1 MELKKN
7 LVYQGIKYDI
17 ASGRYQVGEKLP
29 KELDFAAER
38 GVSFITLRSALKM
51 LEHDGLIARIPSK
64 GTFVIRRTPAA
75 RPGKVRTILLLQVDY
90 DAAANGGNIFNR
102 DLILGAVEQAYL
114 DGCKVQVA
122 TFAEAWKLPER
133 FAAGEFDGIIWDRP
147 ESDLAPLLEQLREM
161 GVSQVTINRFQE
173 GIPALSCDYP
183 EGVRTAMR
191 YFRSIGH
198 QHIGLIDIGRDLDV
212 FRERQRA
219 FLEELRF
226 DGITEA
232 EKYLFRVVKGDPDY
246 LRIAEW
252 MRTIPQTTAV
262 LVSNVYLTEF
272 SRYLAA
278 AGIAVPQQLSVIQ
291 QGEIEHFSRESHSRF
306 SIFTDPRR
314 AIGSRALVTVLRQLE
329 GNAIPAKM
337 ERMVG
342 ELIIRSSCALPRHL
356 QRDEGER
363 AGRRREVC

>member
-1 MELKKN
+1 MELKKD

-17 ASGRYQVGEKLP
+17 ARGRYQVGEKLP
-29 KELDFAAER
+29 REIDFAAER
-38 GVSFITLRSALKM
+38 GVSFITMRSALKM

-64 GTFVIRRTPAA
+64 GTFVLRRTPAP

-114 DGCKVQVA
+114 DGCRVQVD
-122 TFAEAWKLPER
+122 TFAEVRNLPER

-147 ESDLAPLLEQLREM
+147 ESDLAPLLEELREM
-161 GVSQVTINRFQE
+161 GVAQVTINRFQD
-173 GIPALSCDYP
+173 GIPALGCDYP
-183 EGVRTAMR
+183 EGVRAAMR

-198 QHIGLIDIGRDLDV
+198 RHIGLIDIGRDGEV

-226 DGITEA
+226 DGIAEA
-232 EKYLFRVVKGDPDY
+232 EKYLCRVVNGEIDY
-246 LRIAEW
+246 LGIAEW
-252 MRTIPQTTAV
+252 MRGIPRTTAV
-262 LVSNVYLTEF
+262 LVSNVYLAEF
-272 SRYLAA
+272 SRYLDA

-291 QGEIEHFSRESHSRF
+291 QGEIENFSRDSNSRF

-314 AIGSRALVTVLRQLE
+314 TIGSRALVTVLRQLE
-329 GNAIPAKM
+329 GNSIPVKM
-337 ERMVG
+337 ERIVG
-342 ELIIRSSCALPRHL
+342 ELIIRCSCALPCHL
-356 QRDEGER
+356 QR
-363 AGRRREVC
+363 REEAASGAELS